1 MLGGLIEANVE
12 SRPEKQ
18 KDFES
23 LAAKVGIFVTDIDEG
38 VTLDFRSGSLVVHNG
53 LEPKR
58 DITIR
63 AEAGTVMSL
72 SNLKIGLFGMPVY
85 YDEVGRG
92 VALKL
97 LDGLAGNEVLGLQTA
112 DADSEKNEAESK
124 DRAADDQRGPIRR
137 HSAALQG
144 GNTGFEQHDQGR
156 HDQDSAAD
164 DKPHPGTY
172 LRHFLGNL
180 GTGELALLAHQRRH
194 LIDQIDENL
203 WNGTGMIHGG
213 FSFIPSRR
221 RPRAQPSS

>member
-1 MLGGLIEANVE
+1 MHDAGAGPVARRKVVGYADSEPSAFASMLGGLIEANVG

-53 LEPKR
+53 LEPRR

-97 LDGLAGNEVLGLQTA
+97 LQGKLRIDGL
-112 DADSEKNEAESK
+112 
-124 DRAADDQRGPIRR
+124 
-137 HSAALQG
+137 
-144 GNTGFEQHDQGR
+144 
-156 HDQDSAAD
+156 
-164 DKPHPGTY
+164 
-172 LRHFLGNL
+172 LGNIATL
-180 GTGELALLAHQRRH
+180 NTVTR
-194 LIDQIDENL
+194 I
-203 WNGTGMIHGG
+203 
-213 FSFIPSRR
+213 FSV
-221 RPRAQPSS
+221 A